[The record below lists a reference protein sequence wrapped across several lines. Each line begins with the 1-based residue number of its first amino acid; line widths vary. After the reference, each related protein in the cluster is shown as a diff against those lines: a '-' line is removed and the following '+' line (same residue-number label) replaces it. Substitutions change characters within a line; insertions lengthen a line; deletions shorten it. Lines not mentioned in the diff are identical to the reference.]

1 MGLRPFARQTAQF
14 GDLKV
19 SGHVVKVMV
28 VDDYEIVRF
37 GIRHLLSSMRR
48 YHVIAEAS
56 DGAEAIVLAKQT
68 KPDVVILDHSLP
80 EQDAMEVASELRV
93 HAPRIKILLFSSG
106 NMISEVSKAIEAGIN
121 GLVLKSQKEEFLIKA
136 LEVVADGGRYF
147 LPALGQGQADTR
159 AIAPLSPR
167 EREVVRLLAE
177 GNEYL
182 RIANTLGVTKKTVE
196 CFRTNAMEKLR
207 MSNTTE
213 LVLYAVKSGL
223 VSA

>member
-1 MGLRPFARQTAQF
+1 MN
-14 GDLKV
+14 
-19 SGHVVKVMV
+19 GHVVKVMV

-48 YHVIAEAS
+48 YQVVAEAS
-56 DGAEAIVLAKQT
+56 DGIEAIALATQM

-80 EQDAMEVASELRV
+80 EQDAMVVASELRGLM
-93 HAPRIKILLFSSG
+93 PKIKILLFSSG

-121 GLVLKSQKEEFLIKA
+121 GLVLKSQREEFLIKA
-136 LEVVADGGRYF
+136 LETVSDGGRYF
-147 LPALGQGQADTR
+147 LPALGQGQADTG
-159 AIAPLSPR
+159 ATAPLSPR

-182 RIANTLGVTKKTVE
+182 RIANALGVTKKTVE

-207 MSNTTE
+207 MSNTPE
-213 LVLYAVKSGL
+213 LVRYAVRSGL

>member
-1 MGLRPFARQTAQF
+1 MN
-14 GDLKV
+14 
-19 SGHVVKVMV
+19 GHVVKVMV

-48 YHVIAEAS
+48 YQVIAEAS
-56 DGAEAIVLAKQT
+56 DGIEAIALATQM

-80 EQDAMEVASELRV
+80 EQDAMVVASELRGLM
-93 HAPRIKILLFSSG
+93 PKIKILLFSSG

-121 GLVLKSQKEEFLIKA
+121 GLVLKSQREEFLIKA
-136 LEVVADGGRYF
+136 LEAVSDGGRYF
-147 LPALGQGQADTR
+147 LPALGQGQADTG
-159 AIAPLSPR
+159 ATAPLSPR

-182 RIANTLGVTKKTVE
+182 RIANALGVTKKTVE

-207 MSNTTE
+207 MSNTPE
-213 LVLYAVKSGL
+213 LVRYAVRSGL